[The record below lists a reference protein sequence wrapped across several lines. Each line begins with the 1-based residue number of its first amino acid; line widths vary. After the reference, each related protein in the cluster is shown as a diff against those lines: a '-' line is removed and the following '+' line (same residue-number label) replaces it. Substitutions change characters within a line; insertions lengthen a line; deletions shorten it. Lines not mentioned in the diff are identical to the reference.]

1 MNLRRLFTIVIVIA
15 VLIGGGFMLRNYM
28 ADRANELMTGTLLTM
43 EIWITVTAMYLMLTL
58 PCSVAIQML
67 EDRVAR
73 GLK

>member
-1 MNLRRLFTIVIVIA
+1 
-15 VLIGGGFMLRNYM
+15 
-28 ADRANELMTGTLLTM
+28 M